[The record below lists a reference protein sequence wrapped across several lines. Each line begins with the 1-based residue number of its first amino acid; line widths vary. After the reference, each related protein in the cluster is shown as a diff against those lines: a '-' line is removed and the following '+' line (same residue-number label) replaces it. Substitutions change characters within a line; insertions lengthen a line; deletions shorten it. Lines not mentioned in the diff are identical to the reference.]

1 MCCLLL
7 IVVVC
12 THRPHCLP
20 SLLHCLIDALRG
32 CRHSTNRLAYSPL
45 LHTTAV
51 ADLIIVTDT
60 FLFRRMGRGRGG
72 EERGGEGEGR
82 EWQRMDE
89 REYKLNITEY

>member
-20 SLLHCLIDALRG
+20 SLLHCLIDALRD

-60 FLFRRMGRGRGG
+60 FLFRRVGRGREEKRGQG
-72 EERGGEGEGR
+72 RERERGGNGR
-82 EWQRMDE
+82 EWT
-89 REYKLNITEY
+89 RESTN